1 MINKTLFS
9 DQEFEQIM
17 ALLEAE
23 DGKSYFFEAMQL
35 MDKFFYEAGKRSY
48 DEYEKLHA
56 DVNTT
61 SLYGYA
67 ANNVRNY
74 RGYREALHN
83 LADALDNAYKAQD
96 GLWYYRFAIA
106 LTYMGYVKDAKKFLQ
121 EALFFKD
128 VHYLVYFLLAK
139 LNVKSGYYK
148 KALNLVEV
156 ALNKEPHDAELL
168 ELKELILQRANFYKI
183 LDPSLSDQEVEI
195 LNQGI
200 LPLNCSANLRQS
212 ATVLPNLEN
221 LGKILEFLEIKSAK
235 EYSAHHSCIFYS
247 FKIMPVRLVFD
258 MNLNGV
264 SKLEV
269 RFIQGLI
276 QKIYKEYYG
285 KIVPLLYLLS
295 FFQDGVSYLRLFKNN
310 LTIEKCLDNL
320 DRFTF
325 VDVRIG
331 NPSNVNESNTYLS
344 SLYDVYQN
352 VKNYAHVE
360 NLSDINYQYF
370 FNYLFG
376 PYSTLKDYEKLV
388 ITHYFEEEKRAKNVL
403 EAFKDKQIST
413 KLFDAVNMSN
423 TEIGSYLNLNK
434 RNNFIEANIYKG
446 TFLKQIALTEMN
458 IEANNNF
465 IYIINHEDE
474 ETLKYKF
481 MKIKNYPYGIISI
494 SPIGV
499 LVEKYRK

>member
-1 MINKTLFS
+1 MKEIKLKRHGIKKKDGILIESHTPVTLLGKYSDYIEGSVVSFNAKELYFKSICGHYKEDYVKLYLNKTHIIFS
-9 DQEFEQIM
+9 
-17 ALLEAE
+17 
-23 DGKSYFFEAMQL
+23 
-35 MDKFFYEAGKRSY
+35 
-48 DEYEKLHA
+48 
-56 DVNTT
+56 
-61 SLYGYA
+61 
-67 ANNVRNY
+67 
-74 RGYREALHN
+74 
-83 LADALDNAYKAQD
+83 
-96 GLWYYRFAIA
+96 
-106 LTYMGYVKDAKKFLQ
+106 
-121 EALFFKD
+121 
-128 VHYLVYFLLAK
+128 
-139 LNVKSGYYK
+139 
-148 KALNLVEV
+148 
-156 ALNKEPHDAELL
+156 
-168 ELKELILQRANFYKI
+168 LKELNYNLDDKGTLKGLIYGLFKELIDRKI
-183 LDPSLSDQEVEI
+183 LVNFNGLIFSSI
-195 LNQGI
+195 TN
-200 LPLNCSANLRQS
+200 
-212 ATVLPNLEN
+212 
-221 LGKILEFLEIKSAK
+221 IKSN
-235 EYSAHHSCIFYS
+235 EGYEINFLINL
-247 FKIMPVRLVFD
+247 FKSII
-258 MNLNGV
+258 NLYELNV
-264 SKLEV
+264 SDS
-269 RFIQGLI
+269 LI
-276 QKIYKEYYG
+276 CEMIKKIYKEYYG

-331 NPSNVNESNTYLS
+331 NPCNVNESNTYLS

-352 VKNYAHVE
+352 VKNYTHVE